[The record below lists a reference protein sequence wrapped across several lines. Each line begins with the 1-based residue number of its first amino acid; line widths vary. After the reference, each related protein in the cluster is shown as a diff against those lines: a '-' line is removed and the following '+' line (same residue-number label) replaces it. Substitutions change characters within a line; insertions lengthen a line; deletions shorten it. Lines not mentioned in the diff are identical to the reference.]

1 MRTALAEL
9 TIATFFLPCVLC
21 AGQPPANASAASPAL
36 VPPAAAA
43 APGPSVYQIL
53 QPAVDSL
60 QASLNGVHTD
70 KWKKGGIRDE
80 ATQNISQIL
89 RDVQV
94 NLPPLVRDADAA
106 SSSVSK
112 MLPVSRNV
120 GALYDVLLRV
130 VEASRVVAPDDQV
143 SQLQQALVTLGNAR
157 LALIDREQAS
167 ADALEKQVGD
177 LRTASQRQTMTRAV
191 IQVPIVLP
199 CSSAPT
205 RHTTRKTTKPA
216 AKPAGA
222 NNAAP
227 STPSSGAKP
236 NTNSKPPQPQQH

>member
-1 MRTALAEL
+1 MRTALAQL

-21 AGQPPANASAASPAL
+21 AGQPPANPGQPTAPA
-36 VPPAAAA
+36 PAAAA
-43 APGPSVYQIL
+43 AGPSVYQIL

-60 QASLNGVHTD
+60 QGTLSGVHTD

-80 ATQNISQIL
+80 ANQNISQIM

-94 NLPPLVRDADAA
+94 NLPPLVRDADSAPGT
-106 SSSVSK
+106 VSK

-143 SQLQQALVTLGNAR
+143 TQLQQALVTLGNAR
-157 LALIDREQAS
+157 LSLIDREQAS
-167 ADALEKQVGD
+167 AEALEKQVVD
-177 LRTASQRQTMTRAV
+177 LRGASQRQTMAHAV

-199 CSSAPT
+199 CSSASA
-205 RHTTRKTTKPA
+205 RHTTRRTAKPA
-216 AKPAGA
+216 AGKSAQAKPAGA
-222 NNAAP
+222 SNAP
-227 STPSSGAKP
+227 SNSAKP
-236 NTNSKPPQPQQH
+236 SANSKPQQQH

>member
-1 MRTALAEL
+1 M
-9 TIATFFLPCVLC
+9 
-21 AGQPPANASAASPAL
+21 
-36 VPPAAAA
+36 
-43 APGPSVYQIL
+43 YQIL

-60 QASLNGVHTD
+60 QSSLNGVHTD

-80 ATQNISQIL
+80 ANQNISQIL

-106 SSSVSK
+106 PGSVSK

-143 SQLQQALVTLGNAR
+143 TQLQQALATLGNAR

-167 ADALEKQVGD
+167 ADALEKQMVD

-199 CSSAPT
+199 CSSAAT
-205 RHTTRKTTKPA
+205 RHTTRKATKPA
-216 AKPAGA
+216 GAKPAGTSNAPAASPA
-222 NNAAP
+222 N
-227 STPSSGAKP
+227 GAKP
-236 NTNSKPPQPQQH
+236 NTNAKPQQQQH